1 MISGVSW
8 AGVFARGRGF
18 RPPLARLL
26 LRLLELLGADLGR
39 HTVAVLSGGGNST
52 KKRMLNSDKRAP
64 LVCKR
69 TSVDAGS
76 ENR

>member
-39 HTVAVLSGGGNST
+39 HTIAVLSGG
-52 KKRMLNSDKRAP
+52 DAP
-64 LVCKR
+64 ARV
-69 TSVDAGS
+69 V
-76 ENR
+76 